1 MPRSAVSMAAAGALA
16 LAIVAL
22 PGCAAKR
29 ADSRAG
35 KPIVLWIQM
44 DPEERARFDQN
55 LETYRSKHPGIDIS
69 YVHYDPEN
77 LHTQYQSAASGG
89 GGPQILFGASDLVG
103 PLSLTQLIRPLDTTM
118 PAGFFDRFVPQ
129 ALDTL
134 DGHLYATPDQ
144 VGNHLALCYNKKL
157 VPKAPETTD
166 EFIATAKR
174 LTKGGA
180 YGFAMNLKE
189 PFWLAPFFGGF
200 GGWVMDE
207 RRQPTLDSPAMTQ
220 ALAFLRDLKAK
231 QGIMPAESDYEIS
244 ETLFKEGK
252 AAMIINGPWS
262 WSAYRKAGIDLGIA
276 PIFKL
281 PNGRWAQPMVGSKG
295 YSINANVKDDELPAL
310 VELIT
315 YLTSPEAELKNA
327 LELGILPSHK
337 QAYDSAELAADPIM
351 SASRQIFA
359 LGRRMPVVPE
369 MRVIWDVMRVGMQ
382 EALSGATTPEKAAKS
397 IQAAAVQQ
405 IAGMR
410 Q

>member
-1 MPRSAVSMAAAGALA
+1 MPRSVVLSMAGLLA
-16 LAIVAL
+16 LAVL
-22 PGCAAKR
+22 LSGCAAKKSDGQGG
-29 ADSRAG
+29 AKA
-35 KPIVLWIQM
+35 IVLWIQM

-55 LETYRSKHPGIDIS
+55 LEAYRASHPGLDIS

-89 GGPQILFGASDLVG
+89 GGPQIVFGASDLVG
-103 PLSLTQLIRPLDTTM
+103 PLALTQLIRPLETTM

-134 DGHLYATPDQ
+134 DGHLWAAPDQ

-157 VPKAPETTD
+157 VPKAPETTA
-166 EFIATAKR
+166 EFLATAKR
-174 LTKGGA
+174 LTKDGA
-180 YGFAMNLKE
+180 YGFSMNLKE
-189 PFWLAPFFGGF
+189 PFWLAPFLAGF
-200 GGWVMDE
+200 GGWVMDDQ
-207 RRQPTLDSPAMTQ
+207 RQPTLDSPAMVQ
-220 ALAFLRDLKAK
+220 ALDFLRDLKAK
-231 QGIMPAESDYEIS
+231 QGVMPAESDYELS

-262 WSAYRKAGIDLGIA
+262 WSAYRKAGVDLGIA
-276 PIFKL
+276 PIFRL

-295 YSINANVKDDELPAL
+295 YSINANVKDDEIPAL

-315 YLTSPEAELKNA
+315 FLTSPEAELRNA
-327 LELGILPSHK
+327 LELGILPSHR
-337 QAYDSAELAADPIM
+337 QAYDAPELAADPIM
-351 SASRQIFA
+351 NASRQVFA
-359 LGRRMPVVPE
+359 MGRRMPVVPE

-382 EALSGATTPEKAAKS
+382 EAVNGATPPAQAAKN
-397 IQAAAVQQ
+397 IQMNAVQQ